1 MANRSRKAY
10 LSILGLAAVAFVVD
24 RMMFGGPAAAAASTS
39 DELIP
44 DNHPLHTSDRGTTG
58 GVVLVRR
65 DTAASRLST
74 LANDEVPGR
83 DLGSVPQWLTFE
95 QKPVAAASA
104 PGEEPVRAWE
114 KKHEVSGFT
123 RGAQVGI
130 SIDGKFVRVGDQVDG
145 MTLKEVDVE
154 GGVAVFENHSGARA
168 TLDLPRR
175 REQGSENPA
184 TRK

>member
-10 LSILGLAAVAFVVD
+10 LSILGLAAAGFAVD
-24 RMMFGGPAAAAASTS
+24 RMMFGGPAGAAAATS

-44 DNHPLHTSDRGTTG
+44 DTHPLPSSDRDATS

-65 DTAASRLST
+65 DTAASRLSR
-74 LANDEVPGR
+74 LANEEASGR
-83 DLGSVPQWLTFE
+83 NLGSVPQWLAVE
-95 QKPVAAASA
+95 QKPVAQAA
-104 PGEEPVRAWE
+104 PGEDPVNAWE

-123 RGAQVGI
+123 RGAQVGV

-145 MTLKEVDVE
+145 MMLKEVDVE
-154 GGVAVFENHSGARA
+154 GGVAVFENESGARA